1 MKESQALKERV
12 CNALVMHLIMHCRI
26 WIRHL

>member
-12 CNALVMHLIMHCRI
+12 CNALVMHLIMHL
-26 WIRHL
+26 WSE